1 MYCNNKLL
9 YFCVASYFTII
20 SCKNN
25 NNDNLNLE
33 QFSVTL
39 ASSKDVPA
47 NPATTTAKG
56 LVTCKNHITNF
67 NISSDN
73 NKIYL
78 ATNTDCK
85 IIFSNIEFVNNSKKY
100 KFTNIEINV
109 NLNNNQY
116 KYFSDTSY
124 PNIEDNNKNFFVA
137 THINLSGNNI
147 TINFHD
153 HYQTDSPKT
162 LTSMTFKD
170 VNNVTFNAIEAPPNI
185 DLYYL
190 KLTYEDSGKSTIFYN
205 LQTNKESEQPA
216 INKCI
221 IVPKTNLSDKSW
233 ITINNYIKTQSAST
247 TVPCPNFYQNTINS
261 TKGNWDNFFSN
272 THYIIISTNPIN
284 DELNSYRVIEVPAY
298 TAP

>member
-78 ATNTDCK
+78 ATNTDCT
-85 IIFSNIEFVNNSKKY
+85 ITFSNIEFVNNSKKY

-170 VNNVTFNAIEAPPNI
+170 VNNVTFNAIEAPPAINLYLAPIIHEDI
-185 DLYYL
+185 D
-190 KLTYEDSGKSTIFYN
+190 KSKTLYN
-205 LQTNKESEQPA
+205 LQTNNESEQPP
-216 INKCI
+216 IDTCI
-221 IVPKTNLSDKSW
+221 IVPKANLNNKSW
-233 ITINNYIKTQSAST
+233 TIINDYLKTNT
-247 TVPCPNFYQNTINS
+247 TNELCPDFYQNTINP
-261 TKGNWDNFFSN
+261 TGGNWDKFFSN
-272 THYIIISTNPIN
+272 DHYIIISTNPIN

>member
-39 ASSKDVPA
+39 ASGSGA
-47 NPATTTAKG
+47 PATTQ
-56 LVTCKNHITNF
+56 VTGQVNCNNHITNF
-67 NISSDN
+67 DISSLLN

-78 ATNTDCK
+78 AQNTDCT
-85 IIFSNIEFVNNSKKY
+85 INFSNIEFEQNNKKY
-100 KFTNIEINV
+100 KFANIEITV
-109 NLNNNQY
+109 NLSNNKYN
-116 KYFSDTSY
+116 YFSDNRY
-124 PNIEDNNKNFFVA
+124 LNLVDNQKDFFVA
-137 THINLSGNNI
+137 THIDFSKKNI

-153 HYQTDSPKT
+153 HYQTDNPNK
-162 LTSMTFKD
+162 LTSMTFKY
-170 VNNVTFNAIEAPPNI
+170 VNNITFNAIEAPPNI

-298 TAP
+298 TES